1 MLPAGGHEIHAVDAF
16 VRRDVL
22 HRMGPVHQPAA
33 HFLLHDADGKVG
45 PGRVQRRRHAAY
57 AAADDQD
64 VAVPVHD
71 ADS

>member
-1 MLPAGGHEIHAVDAF
+1 MLPAGGHEIHAVDAL

-33 HFLLHDADGKVG
+33 YFFLHDADGKVG

-57 AAADDQD
+57 AASDDQD
-64 VAVPVHD
+64 VALPVHD